1 MFPVDVQQMLVM
13 KEEDHEEW
21 RSDEDQQDHE
31 LVIIKKEE
39 EEIWT
44 SEKNEHID
52 EEETDATRFSFASV
66 LLKQE
71 EDGEKPPLSHI
82 YRHKVED
89 RDLLTSCSA
98 DQMKVESGR
107 ADCRRVGSTRNL
119 DLNTH
124 GEESNSSENDEDE
137 VNNHD
142 SQLKPLADSESQTE
156 DSDGDLTDGRTTGPA
171 VNTTNCRCSECGKL
185 FVSNRSLQ
193 RHVTSHS
200 RSPSV
205 NNNKSFTVEVK
216 VESIK
221 KVRKR
226 RKSFHCD
233 DCGKNFTR
241 KTNLNAHKTVHTGE
255 KPFACHMCRQSFNR
269 KGNLNTHMGTHTG
282 QKPFGCDVCG
292 QRFSQKIT
300 LDKHM
305 MIHTGQ
311 KPFACDFCGLSFSQK
326 ATLSRHIKVHTGDK
340 QFVCDVCE
348 QRFSRKAHLTTHVR
362 THS

>member
-1 MFPVDVQQMLVM
+1 MQQREKFGSHRRKMSNRGKSPHDQLDMSVFPVDVQQMLVI

-156 DSDGDLTDGRTTGPA
+156 DSDGDLKEGRTTGPA

-233 DCGKNFTR
+233 DCGKIFTR
-241 KTNLNAHKTVHTGE
+241 KTNLNAHKTIHTGE
-255 KPFACHMCRQSFNR
+255 KPFDCHMCRQSFNR
-269 KGNLNTHMGTHTG
+269 KGNLNTHEDPHWTE
-282 QKPFGCDVCG
+282 
-292 QRFSQKIT
+292 T
-300 LDKHM
+300 LW
-305 MIHTGQ
+305 
-311 KPFACDFCGLSFSQK
+311 L
-326 ATLSRHIKVHTGDK
+326 
-340 QFVCDVCE
+340 
-348 QRFSRKAHLTTHVR
+348 
-362 THS
+362 